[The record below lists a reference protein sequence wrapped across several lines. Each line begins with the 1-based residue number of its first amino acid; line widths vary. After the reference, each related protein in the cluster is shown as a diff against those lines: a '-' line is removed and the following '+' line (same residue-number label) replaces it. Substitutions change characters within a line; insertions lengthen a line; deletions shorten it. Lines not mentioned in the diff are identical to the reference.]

1 MDNKNLPAFPF
12 LEYNEIGYG
21 EAVVFYSPDGSK
33 QVIPYKP
40 GLSKREW
47 FAGMALMGIC
57 ANPQFKEWSDDFVT
71 SLALGNA
78 DRVLTALE
86 KEPAKSPAP

>member
-12 LEYNEIGYG
+12 LEYNENGYG

-33 QVIPYKP
+33 QIIPYKP

-47 FAGMALMGIC
+47 FVGMALMGLC
-57 ANPQFKEWSDDFVT
+57 ANPEYKVWSNDYVKT
-71 SLALGNA
+71 AAIGNA
-78 DRVLTALE
+78 DRVLAELE
-86 KEPAKSPAP
+86 KQPAP